1 MSAAGREAAPG
12 STYAAH
18 AGHVA
23 RHRDEV
29 VSVWRG
35 NLGQESQ
42 QTAKYDWFYGTC
54 PWGPPLLQMLRHE
67 PTATWV
73 GTAAAGPRRMVWQ
86 GREIRTGV
94 LVDIAVDARH
104 RTLGPALILQSALL
118 DAATHRFD
126 LLYGFPNAK
135 ALPVVKRLGYAVIA
149 HMPRYSR
156 VLRHGTYLARHMPA
170 ALARPLGW
178 LADLLCDMHGSL
190 RDRGLVARW
199 SDSVDPRMDTLWH
212 DSEHG
217 HGPLAVR
224 DTALLRWRF
233 DQSPMARVR
242 YLLVGEHED
251 GPLLGWF
258 ACQVKEHTLQVCD
271 FWSVDAAQGVGRRLI
286 DTLVRVARRDGHA
299 AVSLEYAA
307 PARKLANWRRAG
319 FIERSRRPVIGR
331 WLQDRVTTGEAP
343 PEWHLTHA
351 DEDE

>member
-1 MSAAGREAAPG
+1 VVPGAA
-12 STYAAH
+12 YAAH
-18 AGHVA
+18 AGVVT
-23 RHRDEV
+23 RDRDDV
-29 VSVWRG
+29 ISVWRG
-35 NLGQESQ
+35 NLGRASQ
-42 QTAKYDWFYGTC
+42 QAAKYDWFYGTC
-54 PWGPPLLQMLRHE
+54 PWGLPLLQMLRHE
-67 PTATWV
+67 PSAAWV
-73 GTAAAGPRRMVWQ
+73 GTAAAGPRRMTWRGCEV
-86 GREIRTGV
+86 RAGV

-118 DAATHRFD
+118 DAATSRFD

-149 HMPRYSR
+149 YMPRHSR
-156 VLRHGTYLARHMPA
+156 VLRHGDYLARHLPV

-178 LADLLCDMHGSL
+178 LADIVLDTLGAL
-190 RDRGLVARW
+190 RGRRLATRW

-233 DQSPMARVR
+233 DQSPMASVR
-242 YLLVGEHED
+242 YLLVSERDD

-258 ACQVKEHTLQVCD
+258 ACQVKERTLQVCD

-299 AVSLEYAA
+299 AVSIEYAA
-307 PARKLANWRRAG
+307 PARKLVNWRRAG
-319 FIERSRRPVIGR
+319 FVERSRRPVIGR
-331 WLQDRVTTGEAP
+331 WLQDRVASDEAP
-343 PEWHLTHA
+343 LEWHLTPA